1 MEQIFNLNNIKRT
14 ITLNQSI
21 SSLKTEQMAAEQYTP
36 DEKDL
41 SILRLLQKDAKMSV
55 RDISARI
62 NLSPT
67 PTHERIKRME
77 KLGIIKE
84 YTAVVDR
91 KKVNKGMMVICMI
104 ALNAH
109 NKKMAGKF
117 IEEVGKLKE
126 VVEFY
131 NISGDFDFMLK
142 ILAPNMDEFHEFFVN
157 KLSEIE
163 GIGQTKSIFVMNSIK
178 ESPQIL

>member
-1 MEQIFNLNNIKRT
+1 LGQICNLFNFKRT
-14 ITLNQSI
+14 NTLSPTIT
-21 SSLKTEQMAAEQYTP
+21 SLKTEQMTADHYSP

-41 SILRLLQKDAKMSV
+41 SILRLLQKDAKMSI

-77 KLGIIKE
+77 KLGIIRE

-104 ALNAH
+104 ALNVH
-109 NKKMAGKF
+109 NKKTAGKF

-178 ESPQIL
+178 ESVQIL

>member
-1 MEQIFNLNNIKRT
+1 
-14 ITLNQSI
+14 
-21 SSLKTEQMAAEQYTP
+21 MAAEQYTV

-41 SILRLLQKDAKMSV
+41 SILRILQKDAKLSV
-55 RDISARI
+55 RDIAARI

-77 KLGIIKE
+77 KLGIIRE

-104 ALNAH
+104 ALNVH
-109 NKKMAGKF
+109 NKKTAGHF
-117 IEEVGKLKE
+117 IAEVSKLKE

-157 KLSEIE
+157 TLSEVE

-178 ESPQIL
+178 ESSQIL

>member
-1 MEQIFNLNNIKRT
+1 MP
-14 ITLNQSI
+14 
-21 SSLKTEQMAAEQYTP
+21 AENYTP

-77 KLGIIKE
+77 KLGIIRE

-91 KKVNKGMMVICMI
+91 KK
-104 ALNAH
+104 
-109 NKKMAGKF
+109 
-117 IEEVGKLKE
+117 
-126 VVEFY
+126 
-131 NISGDFDFMLK
+131 
-142 ILAPNMDEFHEFFVN
+142 
-157 KLSEIE
+157 SE
-163 GIGQTKSIFVMNSIK
+163 
-178 ESPQIL
+178 

>member
-1 MEQIFNLNNIKRT
+1 MQPEKY
-14 ITLNQSI
+14 TL
-21 SSLKTEQMAAEQYTP
+21 

-41 SILRLLQKDAKMSV
+41 SILRLLQKDAKLSV
-55 RDISARI
+55 RDISTRI

-77 KLGIIKE
+77 KSGIIKE
-84 YTAVVDR
+84 YTTVLDR

-104 ALNAH
+104 ALKAH
-109 NKKMAGKF
+109 NKKMATKF
-117 IEEVGKLKE
+117 IEEVCKLKE

-178 ESPQIL
+178 ESTQII

>member
-1 MEQIFNLNNIKRT
+1 MQPENY
-14 ITLNQSI
+14 TL
-21 SSLKTEQMAAEQYTP
+21 

-41 SILRLLQKDAKMSV
+41 SILRLLQKDAKLSV
-55 RDISARI
+55 RDISTRI

-77 KLGIIKE
+77 KSGIIKE
-84 YTAVVDR
+84 YTAVLDR
-91 KKVNKGMMVICMI
+91 KKVNKGMMVVCMI

-109 NKKMAGKF
+109 NKKTAAKF
-117 IEEVGKLKE
+117 IEQVTKLKE

-178 ESPQIL
+178 ESSQII

>member
-1 MEQIFNLNNIKRT
+1 MA
-14 ITLNQSI
+14 
-21 SSLKTEQMAAEQYTP
+21 TENYSV

-41 SILRLLQKDAKMSV
+41 SILRLLQKDAKLSI

-84 YTAVVDR
+84 YTAIVDR
-91 KKVNKGMMVICMI
+91 KKVNKGMMVVCMI

-109 NKKMAGKF
+109 NKSVATKF
-117 IEEVGKLKE
+117 IEQVSKLKE

-131 NISGDFDFMLK
+131 NISGEFDFMLK

-157 KLSEIE
+157 QLSEIE

-178 ESPQIL
+178 ESAQIL

>member
-1 MEQIFNLNNIKRT
+1 MA
-14 ITLNQSI
+14 
-21 SSLKTEQMAAEQYTP
+21 TEHYVP

-41 SILRLLQKDAKMSV
+41 SILRILQKDAKLSI
-55 RDISARI
+55 RDIANRI

-67 PTHERIKRME
+67 PTHERIRRME

-91 KKVNKGMMVICMI
+91 RKVDKGMMVICMI
-104 ALNAH
+104 VLNAH
-109 NKKMAGKF
+109 NKKTAGRF
-117 IEEVGKLKE
+117 IEEVSRLKE
-126 VVEFY
+126 VVELY

-142 ILAPNMDEFHEFFVN
+142 ILAPNMDAFHEFFVN
-157 KLSEIE
+157 TLSEIE

-178 ESPQIL
+178 ESAQIL

>member
-1 MEQIFNLNNIKRT
+1 MQPENY
-14 ITLNQSI
+14 TL
-21 SSLKTEQMAAEQYTP
+21 

-41 SILRLLQKDAKMSV
+41 SILRLLQKDAKLSV
-55 RDISARI
+55 RDISTRI

-77 KLGIIKE
+77 KSGVIKE
-84 YTAVVDR
+84 YTAVLDR
-91 KKVNKGMMVICMI
+91 KKVNKGMMVVCMI
-104 ALNAH
+104 ALKAH
-109 NKKMAGKF
+109 NKKEATLF
-117 IEEVGKLKE
+117 IEEVSKLKE

-142 ILAPNMDEFHEFFVN
+142 ILAPNMDEFHDFFVN

-178 ESPQIL
+178 ESSQIL

>member
-1 MEQIFNLNNIKRT
+1 MA
-14 ITLNQSI
+14 
-21 SSLKTEQMAAEQYTP
+21 TENYSV

-41 SILRLLQKDAKMSV
+41 SILRLLQKDAKLSI

-77 KLGIIKE
+77 KQGIIKE
-84 YTAVVDR
+84 YTAIVDR
-91 KKVNKGMMVICMI
+91 KKVNKGMMVVCMI

-109 NKKMAGKF
+109 NKSIATKF
-117 IEEVGKLKE
+117 IEEVSRLKE

-131 NISGDFDFMLK
+131 NISGEFDFMLK

-157 KLSEIE
+157 QLSEIE
-163 GIGQTKSIFVMNSIK
+163 GIGQTTSIFVMNSIK
-178 ESPQIL
+178 ESSQIL

>member
-1 MEQIFNLNNIKRT
+1 MT
-14 ITLNQSI
+14 
-21 SSLKTEQMAAEQYTP
+21 AEQYTP

-104 ALNAH
+104 ALNVH
-109 NKKMAGKF
+109 NKKTAGKF

-142 ILAPNMDEFHEFFVN
+142 ILAPNMDDFHEFFVN

-178 ESPQIL
+178 ESVQIL

>member
-1 MEQIFNLNNIKRT
+1 MA
-14 ITLNQSI
+14 
-21 SSLKTEQMAAEQYTP
+21 TENYTP
-36 DEKDL
+36 DEKDF
-41 SILRLLQKDAKMSV
+41 SILRILQKDAKLSV
-55 RDISARI
+55 RDVANKI

-84 YTAVVDR
+84 YTTVVDR

-104 ALNAH
+104 ALNVH
-109 NKKMAGKF
+109 NKKTAGKF
-117 IEEVGKLKE
+117 IEEVEKLNE

-142 ILAPNMDEFHEFFVN
+142 ILAPNMDEFHQFFVN

-178 ESPQIL
+178 ESAQIL

>member
-1 MEQIFNLNNIKRT
+1 MEHYLNYQINKRT
-14 ITLNQSI
+14 NNLSLTNLLN
-21 SSLKTEQMAAEQYTP
+21 KTEHMTTENYSP

-41 SILRLLQKDAKMSV
+41 SILRILQKDAKLSV
-55 RDISARI
+55 RDIANRI

-77 KLGIIKE
+77 RLGIIKE
-84 YTAVVDR
+84 YTTVVDR

-104 ALNAH
+104 ALNVH
-109 NKKMAGKF
+109 NKKTAGKF
-117 IEEVGKLKE
+117 IEEVGRLRE

-163 GIGQTKSIFVMNSIK
+163 GIGHTKSIFVMNSIK
-178 ESPQIL
+178 ESVQIL

>member
-1 MEQIFNLNNIKRT
+1 MSFLQVLRIK
-14 ITLNQSI
+14 
-21 SSLKTEQMAAEQYTP
+21 KTEQMTTESYIP
-36 DEKDL
+36 DEKDR
-41 SILRLLQKDAKMSV
+41 SILRLLQKDSKLSV
-55 RDISARI
+55 REIAAKI

-84 YTAVVDR
+84 YVTIIDR
-91 KKVNKGMMVICMI
+91 KKINKGIMVICMI

-109 NKKMAGKF
+109 NKKTATEF
-117 IEEVGKLKE
+117 IEEVVKLKE
-126 VVEFY
+126 VIEFY
-131 NISGDFDFMLK
+131 NISGEFDFMLK
-142 ILAPNMDEFHEFFVN
+142 ILAPNMDDFHDFFIN

-178 ESPQIL
+178 ETTQIL

>member
-1 MEQIFNLNNIKRT
+1 
-14 ITLNQSI
+14 
-21 SSLKTEQMAAEQYTP
+21 MAAEQYTV

-41 SILRLLQKDAKMSV
+41 SILRILQKDAKLSI
-55 RDISARI
+55 RDVAARI

-77 KLGIIKE
+77 KLGIIRG
-84 YTAVVDR
+84 YTTVVDR
-91 KKVNKGMMVICMI
+91 KKVDKGMMVICMI
-104 ALNAH
+104 ALNVH
-109 NKKMAGKF
+109 NKKTAGHF
-117 IEEVGKLKE
+117 IEEVGRLKE

-142 ILAPNMDEFHEFFVN
+142 ILAPNMDAFHEFFVN

>member
-1 MEQIFNLNNIKRT
+1 MQPEKY
-14 ITLNQSI
+14 TL
-21 SSLKTEQMAAEQYTP
+21 

-41 SILRLLQKDAKMSV
+41 SILRLLQKDAKLSV
-55 RDISARI
+55 RDISTHI

-77 KLGIIKE
+77 KSGIIKE
-84 YTAVVDR
+84 YTTVLDR

-109 NKKMAGKF
+109 NKKMATKF
-117 IEEVGKLKE
+117 IEEVCKLKE

-178 ESPQIL
+178 ESTQII

>member
-1 MEQIFNLNNIKRT
+1 MQPENY
-14 ITLNQSI
+14 TL
-21 SSLKTEQMAAEQYTP
+21 

-41 SILRLLQKDAKMSV
+41 SILRLLQKDAKLSV
-55 RDISARI
+55 RDISTRI

-67 PTHERIKRME
+67 PTHERIKRLE
-77 KLGIIKE
+77 KSGIIKE
-84 YTAVVDR
+84 YTAVLDR
-91 KKVNKGMMVICMI
+91 KKVNKGMMVVCMI

-109 NKKMAGKF
+109 NKKMATKF
-117 IEEVGKLKE
+117 IEEVCKLKE

-178 ESPQIL
+178 ESSQII

>member
-1 MEQIFNLNNIKRT
+1 MPSENYIL
-14 ITLNQSI
+14 
-21 SSLKTEQMAAEQYTP
+21 
-36 DEKDL
+36 DEKDFA
-41 SILRLLQKDAKMSV
+41 ILRVLQKDAKLSI
-55 RDISARI
+55 RDLSARI
-62 NLSPT
+62 NLSST

-84 YTAVVDR
+84 YTVVLDR

-109 NKKMAGKF
+109 NKKTAAKF
-117 IEEVGKLKE
+117 IEEVNKLKE

-142 ILAPNMDEFHEFFVN
+142 ILAPNMDEFHDFFVN
-157 KLSEIE
+157 QLSEIE

-178 ESPQIL
+178 ESVQII

>member
-1 MEQIFNLNNIKRT
+1 MTNDNY
-14 ITLNQSI
+14 
-21 SSLKTEQMAAEQYTP
+21 SL

-41 SILRLLQKDAKMSV
+41 AILRLLQRDAKLSV
-55 RDISARI
+55 RDISGQI

-77 KLGIIKE
+77 KLGVIKE
-84 YTAVVDR
+84 YTTIVDR
-91 KKVNKGMMVICMI
+91 KKVQKGMMVICMV
-104 ALNAH
+104 ALKAH
-109 NKKMAGKF
+109 NKTLAIKF
-117 IEEVGKLKE
+117 IEQVSQLKE

-142 ILAPNMDEFHEFFVN
+142 ILAPNMDEFHDFFVN
-157 KLSEIE
+157 QLSEVD

-178 ESPQIL
+178 ESSQIL

>member
-1 MEQIFNLNNIKRT
+1 
-14 ITLNQSI
+14 
-21 SSLKTEQMAAEQYTP
+21 MAAEQYTV

-41 SILRLLQKDAKMSV
+41 SILRILQKDAKLSV
-55 RDISARI
+55 RDIAVRI

-77 KLGIIKE
+77 KLGIIRE

-104 ALNAH
+104 ALNVH
-109 NKKMAGKF
+109 NKKTAGHF
-117 IEEVGKLKE
+117 IAEVSKLKE

-157 KLSEIE
+157 TLSEIE

-178 ESPQIL
+178 ESSQIL

>member
-1 MEQIFNLNNIKRT
+1 
-14 ITLNQSI
+14 
-21 SSLKTEQMAAEQYTP
+21 MAAEHYTL
-36 DEKDL
+36 DEKDF

-55 RDISARI
+55 RDISAII

-77 KLGIIKE
+77 KSGVIKE

-104 ALNAH
+104 ALNVH
-109 NKKMAGKF
+109 NKKTAGKF
-117 IEEVGKLKE
+117 IEEVSRLKE

-142 ILAPNMDEFHEFFVN
+142 ILAPNMDEFHEFFIG

-163 GIGQTKSIFVMNSIK
+163 GIGQTKSIFVMSSIK
-178 ESPQIL
+178 ESAQIL

>member
-1 MEQIFNLNNIKRT
+1 MQQENYIL
-14 ITLNQSI
+14 
-21 SSLKTEQMAAEQYTP
+21 

-41 SILRLLQKDAKMSV
+41 AILRLLQKDAKLSV
-55 RDISARI
+55 RDIATRI
-62 NLSPT
+62 NLSAT

-77 KLGIIKE
+77 KQGVIQE
-84 YTAVVDR
+84 YTTVVDR
-91 KKVNKGMMVICMI
+91 KRVNKGMMVLCMI
-104 ALNAH
+104 ALSAH
-109 NKKMAGKF
+109 NKKAAGKF
-117 IEEVGKLKE
+117 IEEVVRLKE

-142 ILAPNMDEFHEFFVN
+142 ILAPNMDDFHDFFVN

-178 ESPQIL
+178 ETHQIL

>member
-1 MEQIFNLNNIKRT
+1 MTND
-14 ITLNQSI
+14 SY
-21 SSLKTEQMAAEQYTP
+21 SL

-41 SILRLLQKDAKMSV
+41 SIIRLLQKDAKLSV
-55 RDISARI
+55 RDISAQI

-77 KLGIIKE
+77 KLGVIKG
-84 YTAVVDR
+84 YTAIVDR
-91 KKVNKGMMVICMI
+91 KKVGKGMMVICMV
-104 ALNAH
+104 ALKAH
-109 NKKMAGKF
+109 NKALAIQF
-117 IEEVGKLKE
+117 IEQVSQLKE

-142 ILAPNMDEFHEFFVN
+142 ILAPNMDEFHDFFVN
-157 KLSEIE
+157 QLSEVD

-178 ESPQIL
+178 ESNQLL